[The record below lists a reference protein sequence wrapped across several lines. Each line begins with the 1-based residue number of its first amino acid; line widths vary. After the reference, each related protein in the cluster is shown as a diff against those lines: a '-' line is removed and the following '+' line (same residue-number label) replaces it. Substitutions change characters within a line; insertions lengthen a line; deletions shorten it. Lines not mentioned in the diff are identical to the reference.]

1 VAAGPN
7 VIGGGQLAR
16 HNRVNRRASVEVTR
30 QCRREGFR
38 ALKYRFASRCH
49 GRQSSTKSRTVG
61 MKLPPCFVLG
71 MAEQVAR
78 T

>member
-38 ALKYRFASRCH
+38 VLKYRFASRCH
-49 GRQSSTKSRTVG
+49 GRQCKKTKICDNGLSG
-61 MKLPPCFVLG
+61 DG
-71 MAEQVAR
+71 
-78 T
+78 